1 MKGVSLRRQQR
12 HSHQPSV
19 SQGSD
24 APVSLVFRTHGDS
37 LSKAAFLFC
46 PKNFNLT
53 NPVTATGS
61 AAAAAVPSA
70 SSSASLSSVS
80 GLPAQPARHG
90 VTASPPSAGP
100 HDGKRFTSAVSSSA
114 AESVQTLVEAIVELR
129 PSFSQPFHH
138 SHGACGG
145 GMGSSHNL
153 SGLTAGS
160 PLTSGTGDGTTG
172 FLGFPAHTPSNS
184 SVGIGSYVDLMA
196 LSSFVSPPS
205 GGSFAGANGAEGGGM
220 AFAPSVGASRNGESL
235 HTSAASP
242 RQGGA
247 AGFNAGMLGSSSL
260 TSIPSLSGVPNT
272 TAGAAGAGSGAA
284 GGSGVASGGGVAGA
298 GELCFLMHPSGG
310 WICRAMAFNEKEVS
324 HANGAISVNQSL
336 TSKCALINEVAKG
349 KIMARILSSYQ
360 YVQERYGLSYVEVT
374 VDNQYLGRS
383 DMFLISEA
391 LRERI
396 LYEGEEMHVCGF
408 RIRVREML
416 QEVVSTSNTA
426 PSSAA
431 TSLVPPAFSASLP
444 GVSASPAAVPSATAT
459 PAGVASSG
467 GTTGTAASGVSA
479 SGNAMS
485 IGAGAAGAAG
495 TAAAS
500 AAGAIA
506 HIRVGHGI
514 VLPTTRIN
522 FQSLSPV
529 HYILLELSREM
540 WETTM
545 DGRIALTLAIRKFL
559 SELLLKQLPKHKAS
573 PLICVVFT
581 GRLRKE
587 FQFSRHSDVFHLLE
601 LPRDLRSNVDIVE
614 EIRMHCEA
622 LVDRVLREVQD
633 SAWRQLEAEAR
644 AYREA
649 AAAPHSR
656 ASGAKGAGCRLANDG
671 DDLDTDPHL
680 LREREGCAAAATT
693 SVPNQFPPASETL
706 KRGRAS
712 AAFSAATEAT
722 FDAYVRSRQ
731 QYIESITAKSLFVHA
746 KQSNTLEAL
755 SILLERCT
763 HNYIDRNLTL
773 CGHAVTVVSAGK
785 GFYQVTNNLVQVV
798 CARLH
803 DTGLEKVHVV
813 CIGRPPLH
821 VTPLLEYTSDDDT
834 LRSQYHLH
842 SCVLSGVGVGAR
854 GMSGG
859 APTPSLPSGEAERY
873 YETPEW
879 MFVFFFHASLQ
890 YKSGGETVFELLPK
904 ECWLREHS
912 VMAALE
918 SLWPTPPESQQQAR
932 QQQSRVYSASTL
944 LSGGAAADGGEEGG
958 SASAG
963 ADATTGMN
971 RGGGA
976 AAAAAMMG
984 SCGSPSVAAGELPL
998 PGGNPPLLIPGLGL
1012 RSYPVPE
1019 VTLPVH
1025 PHSANLLLYADGW
1038 GPGTPEPQ
1046 HVVLPAGAAAGF
1058 AAASGGIGGGPSQP
1072 PVPLHLQ
1079 PFFAEPFSAS
1089 WTGSMSA
1096 EQAPSPTSPLCSSS
1110 GKAAAAPVSTVSK
1123 NSSPLLVRNTT
1134 TTSSFASPTAP
1145 TQGSMPRWL
1154 TGTGTLGAQV
1164 MAWQQTQLQQG
1175 LQPMLA
1181 SYTLPHSSA
1190 GSALLQHARY
1200 AQPIQAFNCM
1210 PFMTAGA
1217 HSSGIWGIEVP
1228 PTSAVTWSSAQPRR
1242 SRTGVAG
1249 ASGAAYHHLAAPNGN
1264 GGHHTTMVAVAASG
1278 LGGGR
1283 VSHPNSLPSY
1293 YATSGKPALH
1303 ISRSFDHKTTA
1314 NLEHHSL
1321 GGLEH
1326 SVRSVGSSLLGLY
1339 ANAPRLQTRSL
1350 LWRDRSTSKSS
1361 MTSIVTSVAAATTA
1375 AGTDLGVSCSSAGGG
1390 LRSVQLRLEDGHVY
1404 RDVMG
1409 VAASFAFCAWY
1420 CLHASKPYQD
1430 CGGGST
1436 AVAGTG
1442 ATNAPASHAMAA
1454 RQGGSGAAAAAIAVA
1469 GCSSPFTAAS
1479 MARRLLQRDG
1489 QPSALAE
1496 SAAGAAAESS
1506 YGDASLQ
1513 PSVKSWHKAPSGTRS
1528 DAVFCGC
1535 NVVDSDLRNGY
1546 LILEITINAAVLPQ
1560 SFWSPRLLLDDN
1572 CWAHLMSCFTGRDD
1586 RLTLDDELEFVSE
1599 EGTDD
1604 DALTIDGSSTDGQS
1618 SPLNGSSGRRWRE
1631 EDGGG
1636 NVTSSAA
1643 AATAAAAGKETGGG
1657 TRGVPDSGG
1666 AGDDYHFQS
1675 DFRPAEVFCR
1685 SHSGITP
1692 DGRTLIIP
1700 THNNGVHFQSSEEIL
1715 LRFSPQLFV
1724 STVDEVDEVALEQ
1737 VGPTTSTVP
1746 HHHDTAA
1753 VDDEAVERRSAV
1765 SCVSRQISRNE
1776 GGETLL
1782 GGAAVEPA
1790 GRQDA
1795 FGRLQKDEKGSC
1807 SSPTGG
1813 SAAAAATAGA
1823 TDDVGGEGQAPVPPH
1838 QTGAEVMQCIV
1849 ESGSRNST
1857 DSVAIS
1863 RAKTAKDS
1871 TAAAPRSSNSACAS
1885 GSVNIDA
1892 EAMEPAADVPSR
1904 QTAAPATE
1912 DTMTSTESL
1921 PIPKDGIAR
1930 STKSATS
1937 TSRPWPLRLRP
1948 TATVTNSPALAAGAP
1963 PPLPFRAHAL
1973 PMTAVSR
1980 QGSSSIAGPPSSS
1993 PTPTTATHPAGQH
2006 PAYSTFHHD
2015 EVPLMPGTT
2024 VTVGFVQLRN
2034 SLLFAIKPINPL
2046 RHGSEEEHREDLTA
2060 LSQSAE
2066 SVSTATVLRR
2076 RWQWKHPDI
2085 AAEPQHLA
2093 SWTRLCT
2100 CRLLPLYGSK
2110 PAYPRESFYTVSPH
2124 QYTVTSHGGS
2134 HADSAEDKRR
2144 LLEFV
2149 LQRLQQ
2155 QYQIVVDSPG
2165 LAAGSQWPR
2174 ADPSP
2179 NARLE
2184 MSLGHQTHTLKV
2196 GETAKTIS
2204 VTRMLHRGMYSNG
2217 QVTHMLRYRYLLWNY
2232 LADEFTTREV
2242 HMEAQVGERSA
2253 FRWES
2258 LDGWLQERPKA
2269 FIPRGPDL
2277 WLRSREVAVALLPED
2292 AANPPSYEEFCRFIN
2307 YRFSVHL
2314 STYGKVAW
2322 RPHEGGVSLDISE
2335 PMPLI
2340 LPATPPLMEVA
2351 LVHDNPLTFDTR
2363 NIVDRVTGRTVGF
2376 EVPVQERF
2384 TSVDIS
2390 LPHEYDS
2397 HCCYFLKVSWLACA
2411 ACIVVDW
2418 MGSFIANAARF
2429 HFHAVP
2435 VGCYYNS
2442 PKAESLTAHYDV
2454 EAASPDEEP
2463 ALRRALV
2470 ELLMTPAYHY
2480 YPDTPVLTRNCR
2492 LVHFSGLCC
2501 VIVPPSAT
2509 TVAQWYQNA
2518 FVRQGS
2524 VEQLELL
2531 AQFKEAVTKARLRVA
2546 DVAAGHASAAGV
2558 PPPGNGGSVN
2568 YS

>member
-260 TSIPSLSGVPNT
+260 TSIPSLSG
-272 TAGAAGAGSGAA
+272 
-284 GGSGVASGGGVAGA
+284 
-298 GELCFLMHPSGG
+298 
-310 WICRAMAFNEKEVS
+310 KEVS

-467 GTTGTAASGVSA
+467 GTTGTAASG
-479 SGNAMS
+479 
-485 IGAGAAGAAG
+485 
-495 TAAAS
+495 
-500 AAGAIA
+500 
-506 HIRVGHGI
+506 
-514 VLPTTRIN
+514 
-522 FQSLSPV
+522 SLSPV

-712 AAFSAATEAT
+712 AAFSAATAATEAT

-944 LSGGAAADGGEEGG
+944 LSGGAAADGGEE
-958 SASAG
+958 
-963 ADATTGMN
+963 
-971 RGGGA
+971 
-976 AAAAAMMG
+976 
-984 SCGSPSVAAGELPL
+984 ELPL

-1038 GPGTPEPQ
+1038 GAGTPEPQ

-1058 AAASGGIGGGPSQP
+1058 AVASGGIGGGPSQP

-1210 PFMTAGA
+1210 PFTTAGT

-1409 VAASFAFCAWY
+1409 VSASFAFCAWY

-1489 QPSALAE
+1489 QPSTLAE

-1636 NVTSSAA
+1636 N
-1643 AATAAAAGKETGGG
+1643 
-1657 TRGVPDSGG
+1657 
-1666 AGDDYHFQS
+1666 S

-1753 VDDEAVERRSAV
+1753 VDDEA
-1765 SCVSRQISRNE
+1765 
-1776 GGETLL
+1776 L
-1782 GGAAVEPA
+1782 A

-1963 PPLPFRAHAL
+1963 PPLPFRAHTL
-1973 PMTAVSR
+1973 PMTA
-1980 QGSSSIAGPPSSS
+1980 
-1993 PTPTTATHPAGQH
+1993 H

>member
-1 MKGVSLRRQQR
+1 
-12 HSHQPSV
+12 
-19 SQGSD
+19 
-24 APVSLVFRTHGDS
+24 
-37 LSKAAFLFC
+37 
-46 PKNFNLT
+46 
-53 NPVTATGS
+53 
-61 AAAAAVPSA
+61 
-70 SSSASLSSVS
+70 
-80 GLPAQPARHG
+80 
-90 VTASPPSAGP
+90 
-100 HDGKRFTSAVSSSA
+100 
-114 AESVQTLVEAIVELR
+114 
-129 PSFSQPFHH
+129 
-138 SHGACGG
+138 
-145 GMGSSHNL
+145 
-153 SGLTAGS
+153 
-160 PLTSGTGDGTTG
+160 
-172 FLGFPAHTPSNS
+172 
-184 SVGIGSYVDLMA
+184 
-196 LSSFVSPPS
+196 
-205 GGSFAGANGAEGGGM
+205 
-220 AFAPSVGASRNGESL
+220 
-235 HTSAASP
+235 
-242 RQGGA
+242 
-247 AGFNAGMLGSSSL
+247 MLGSSSL

-284 GGSGVASGGGVAGA
+284 GGAGAASGGGVAGA

-349 KIMARILSSYQ
+349 KIMARILSTYQ
-360 YVQERYGLSYVEVT
+360 YVQERYGLSHVEVT
-374 VDNQYLGRS
+374 VDNQYLSRS

-416 QEVVSTSNTA
+416 QEVVSTPNTA

-431 TSLVPPAFSASLP
+431 TSLAPPAFSAFLP
-444 GVSASPAAVPSATAT
+444 GVSASSAGVSSAPAT
-459 PAGVASSG
+459 PAGVSSSG
-467 GTTGTAASGVSA
+467 GTTGTAASGVGA

-495 TAAAS
+495 TAATS

-506 HIRVGHGI
+506 HIRVGNGI

-529 HYILLELSREM
+529 HYILLELSCEM

-587 FQFSRHSDVFHLLE
+587 FQFSRHGDVFHLLE

-614 EIRMHCEA
+614 EIRIHCEA
-622 LVDRVLREVQD
+622 LVDRVLREVHD
-633 SAWRQLEAEAR
+633 SAWRQLEAEVR

-649 AAAPHSR
+649 AAASHSR
-656 ASGAKGAGCRLANDG
+656 ASGAKSAGCRLANDG

-680 LREREGCAAAATT
+680 LREKEGCVVAATT
-693 SVPNQFPPASETL
+693 SAPSQLPPASETL
-706 KRGRAS
+706 KGGRTS
-712 AAFSAATEAT
+712 AAFSAATAATEAT

-731 QYIESITAKSLFVHA
+731 QYIESITAKRLFVHA

-803 DTGLEKVHVV
+803 DTGIEKIHVV

-842 SCVLSGVGVGAR
+842 SRVLSGAGVSAR
-854 GMSGG
+854 GMRGG

-912 VMAALE
+912 VMAALK
-918 SLWPTPPESQQQAR
+918 SLWTTPPESQQQAR

-944 LSGGAAADGGEEGG
+944 LHGGAAGDGGEEGG

-963 ADATTGMN
+963 ADATTSMN
-971 RGGGA
+971 GRGGVA
-976 AAAAAMMG
+976 AAAAIMG
-984 SCGSPSVAAGELPL
+984 SCGSPSVAAGELSL

-1025 PHSANLLLYADGW
+1025 PHSANLLLYANGW
-1038 GPGTPEPQ
+1038 GAGTPESQ
-1046 HVVLPAGAAAGF
+1046 HVVLPAGVAAGLAV
-1058 AAASGGIGGGPSQP
+1058 AAGGIGGGPSQP
-1072 PVPLHLQ
+1072 PAPLPLQ

-1096 EQAPSPTSPLCSSS
+1096 EQAPSLTSPLCSSS
-1110 GKAAAAPVSTVSK
+1110 GKAAAAGWLGAAAAAPVSTVSK
-1123 NSSPLLVRNTT
+1123 GSSPLLVRNTT
-1134 TTSSFASPTAP
+1134 TTSSFFASPTAP
-1145 TQGSMPRWL
+1145 TQGPMPRWI
-1154 TGTGTLGAQV
+1154 TGTGAQAAQA
-1164 MAWQQTQLQQG
+1164 MACQQAQLQQG
-1175 LQPMLA
+1175 LQPMLT
-1181 SYTLPHSSA
+1181 SYTFPHSSA
-1190 GSALLQHARY
+1190 SNALLQHARY
-1200 AQPIQAFNCM
+1200 AQPIQAFNGM
-1210 PFMTAGA
+1210 PFMAAGA
-1217 HSSGIWGIEVP
+1217 HNGGNWGIEVA
-1228 PTSAVTWSSAQPRR
+1228 PTSAVTWGSAQPRR

-1249 ASGAAYHHLAAPNGN
+1249 ASGAACHHLAAPNGN
-1264 GGHHTTMVAVAASG
+1264 GGHHTTMVAVAASAF
-1278 LGGGR
+1278 GGGR

-1293 YATSGKPALH
+1293 YATSAKPALH
-1303 ISRSFDHKTTA
+1303 ISRSFDQKTTA
-1314 NLEHHSL
+1314 NLEHYSL

-1326 SVRSVGSSLLGLY
+1326 SLRSVGSPLLGLY

-1361 MTSIVTSVAAATTA
+1361 MTSIITSVAAATTA

-1390 LRSVQLRLEDGHVY
+1390 LRSVQLRLEDGHMY

-1420 CLHASKPYQD
+1420 CLHASKPHQD

-1436 AVAGTG
+1436 AVTGTG
-1442 ATNAPASHAMAA
+1442 ATNAPVSHAMAA
-1454 RQGGSGAAAAAIAVA
+1454 RHGGSGA
-1469 GCSSPFTAAS
+1469 
-1479 MARRLLQRDG
+1479 
-1489 QPSALAE
+1489 
-1496 SAAGAAAESS
+1496 AAGAAAESS

-1513 PSVKSWHKAPSGTRS
+1513 ASVKSWHKAPSGTRS

-1546 LILEITINAAVLPQ
+1546 LILEITISAAVLPK

-1586 RLTLDDELEFVSE
+1586 RLTLDDELEFVSKD
-1599 EGTDD
+1599 GTDD
-1604 DALTIDGSSTDGQS
+1604 DALTIHGNRTDGQS
-1618 SPLNGSSGRRWRE
+1618 SPLNGSSGRRWCE
-1631 EDGGG
+1631 EDAGG

-1643 AATAAAAGKETGGG
+1643 AATAAAAGNEPGGG
-1657 TRGVPDSGG
+1657 TRGVPESGG

-1700 THNNGVHFQSSEEIL
+1700 THSNGVYFQSSEEIL

-1724 STVDEVDEVALEQ
+1724 STVDEVDEAALEQ

-1753 VDDEAVERRSAV
+1753 ADDEAVERWSTV
-1765 SCVSRQISRNE
+1765 SCVSRPISCNE
-1776 GGETLL
+1776 GGEALS

-1790 GRQDA
+1790 GRQA
-1795 FGRLQKDEKGSC
+1795 VCGRLQKEEEGSW
-1807 SSPTGG
+1807 SLPTSG
-1813 SAAAAATAGA
+1813 SAAAATTTGA

-1838 QTGAEVMQCIV
+1838 PTGAELMQSIV
-1849 ESGSRNST
+1849 ESGSRSSA
-1857 DSVAIS
+1857 DSVVIS
-1863 RAKTAKDS
+1863 RAKTAKDT

-1892 EAMEPAADVPSR
+1892 EVMEPAADAPSR

-1912 DTMTSTESL
+1912 DAMASTESL
-1921 PIPKDGIAR
+1921 PTPKDGTAR

-1937 TSRPWPLRLRP
+1937 TSRPYPLHLRP
-1948 TATVTNSPALAAGAP
+1948 TVTVTNSRAPAAGAP
-1963 PPLPFRAHAL
+1963 LQLR
-1973 PMTAVSR
+1973 MTAASR

-1993 PTPTTATHPAGQH
+1993 PTPTTATYSAGQH
-2006 PAYSTFHHD
+2006 PAYSSLHHD

-2085 AAEPQHLA
+2085 ASEPQHLA

-2134 HADSAEDKRR
+2134 HADPAEDKRR

-2232 LADEFTTREV
+2232 LADEFTAREV

-2258 LDGWLQERPKA
+2258 LDGWLQERPKE

-2292 AANPPSYEEFCRFIN
+2292 AAHPPPYEEFCRFIN
-2307 YRFSVHL
+2307 YSFSVHL

-2322 RPHEGGVSLDISE
+2322 RPHEDGVSLDISE

-2384 TSVDIS
+2384 TSIDIS
-2390 LPHEYDS
+2390 LPQEYDS

-2492 LVHFSGLCC
+2492 LVHVSGLCC
-2501 VIVPPSAT
+2501 VVVPPSAT

-2546 DVAAGHASAAGV
+2546 DVAAGPASAAGV
-2558 PPPGNGGSVN
+2558 PHPTTGGSV
-2568 YS
+2568 SCSQ

>member
-1 MKGVSLRRQQR
+1 
-12 HSHQPSV
+12 
-19 SQGSD
+19 
-24 APVSLVFRTHGDS
+24 
-37 LSKAAFLFC
+37 
-46 PKNFNLT
+46 
-53 NPVTATGS
+53 
-61 AAAAAVPSA
+61 
-70 SSSASLSSVS
+70 
-80 GLPAQPARHG
+80 
-90 VTASPPSAGP
+90 
-100 HDGKRFTSAVSSSA
+100 
-114 AESVQTLVEAIVELR
+114 
-129 PSFSQPFHH
+129 
-138 SHGACGG
+138 
-145 GMGSSHNL
+145 
-153 SGLTAGS
+153 
-160 PLTSGTGDGTTG
+160 
-172 FLGFPAHTPSNS
+172 
-184 SVGIGSYVDLMA
+184 
-196 LSSFVSPPS
+196 
-205 GGSFAGANGAEGGGM
+205 
-220 AFAPSVGASRNGESL
+220 
-235 HTSAASP
+235 
-242 RQGGA
+242 
-247 AGFNAGMLGSSSL
+247 MLGSSSL
-260 TSIPSLSGVPNT
+260 TSISSPIGVPNT
-272 TAGAAGAGSGAA
+272 TAGACSGAAGGAGVASGSGAA
-284 GGSGVASGGGVAGA
+284 GAGGS
-298 GELCFLMHPSGG
+298 CFLMHPSGG

-349 KIMARILSSYQ
+349 KIMARILSSYE
-360 YVQERYGLSYVEVT
+360 YVQERYGLSHVEVT

-396 LYEGEEMHVCGF
+396 LYEGEEMHLCGF

-416 QEVVSTSNTA
+416 QAVVSAPNTA

-431 TSLVPPAFSASLP
+431 TSLAPPAFSASLP
-444 GVSASPAAVPSATAT
+444 GVSASSATTT

-467 GTTGTAASGVSA
+467 GTTGTAASG
-479 SGNAMS
+479 
-485 IGAGAAGAAG
+485 IGAPGI
-495 TAAAS
+495 AAAS

-506 HIRVGHGI
+506 HIRVGNGI

-529 HYILLELSREM
+529 HYVLLELSREM

-633 SAWRQLEAEAR
+633 SAWRQLEAEVR

-649 AAAPHSR
+649 AAASHSR
-656 ASGAKGAGCRLANDG
+656 AGGAKGAGCRLANDG

-680 LREREGCAAAATT
+680 LREREGSIAAATT
-693 SVPNQFPPASETL
+693 SATSQFPPASETL

-712 AAFSAATEAT
+712 AAFSAATAAADAT

-731 QYIESITAKSLFVHA
+731 QYIESITAKRLFVHA

-763 HNYIDRNLTL
+763 HDYIDRNLTL

-813 CIGRPPLH
+813 CVGRPPLH

-842 SCVLSGVGVGAR
+842 GCALSGASVGAR
-854 GMSGG
+854 GMGGGG
-859 APTPSLPSGEAERY
+859 APTPSLRSGEAERY

-890 YKSGGETVFELLPK
+890 YKSGGEAVFELLPK

-912 VMAALE
+912 VMAALKT
-918 SLWPTPPESQQQAR
+918 LWPTPPESQQQVR

-944 LSGGAAADGGEEGG
+944 LSGGGEGG
-958 SASAG
+958 SASAR
-963 ADATTGMN
+963 AVATSGMN
-971 RGGGA
+971 RRGGVT
-976 AAAAAMMG
+976 AAAAMMG
-984 SCGSPSVAAGELPL
+984 SCGSPGVAAGELSL

-1025 PHSANLLLYADGW
+1025 PHSSHLLVYADGW
-1038 GPGTPEPQ
+1038 GAGTPESQ
-1046 HVVLPAGAAAGF
+1046 HVVLPAGVAAGLTV
-1058 AAASGGIGGGPSQP
+1058 AAGGIGGGPSQP
-1072 PVPLHLQ
+1072 PVPLHLP
-1079 PFFAEPFSAS
+1079 PFIAEPFSAS
-1089 WTGSMSA
+1089 WTGSMVA
-1096 EQAPSPTSPLCSSS
+1096 EHAPSPTSPSQP
-1110 GKAAAAPVSTVSK
+1110 ATAAPAPTLSK
-1123 NSSPLLVRNTT
+1123 GSSPLLVRTT
-1134 TTSSFASPTAP
+1134 TTSSSFFASPTAP
-1145 TQGSMPRWL
+1145 SQGSMPRWM
-1154 TGTGTLGAQV
+1154 TGSGTLAAQV
-1164 MAWQQTQLQQG
+1164 MAWQQAQLQQG
-1175 LQPMLA
+1175 LQPTLS
-1181 SYTLPHSSA
+1181 SYALPHSSA
-1190 GSALLQHARY
+1190 GSALLPHARY
-1200 AQPIQAFNCM
+1200 AQPIQALNSM
-1210 PFMTAGA
+1210 PFIAAGA
-1217 HSSGIWGIEVP
+1217 HGGGIWGIEVT
-1228 PTSAVTWSSAQPRR
+1228 PTSAVTWSSAPPRR
-1242 SRTGVAG
+1242 SRIGVAG

-1264 GGHHTTMVAVAASG
+1264 GGHHTTMVAVAGSAF
-1278 LGGGR
+1278 GGGQVR
-1283 VSHPNSLPSY
+1283 HPNSLPSY
-1293 YATSGKPALH
+1293 YATRGKPALH
-1303 ISRSFDHKTTA
+1303 ISRSFDYKTTA
-1314 NLEHHSL
+1314 NLEHHSF
-1321 GGLEH
+1321 GGPEH
-1326 SVRSVGSSLLGLY
+1326 SLRSVGSSLLGLY
-1339 ANAPRLQTRSL
+1339 ANAPRLQARSL
-1350 LWRDRSTSKSS
+1350 LWLDCSTSKSS
-1361 MTSIVTSVAAATTA
+1361 TTSIVTSVAAATTA
-1375 AGTDLGVSCSSAGGG
+1375 AGTDLGVSSSSAGGG
-1390 LRSVQLRLEDGHVY
+1390 LRPVQLRLEDGHIY
-1404 RDVMG
+1404 RDVMS

-1420 CLHASKPYQD
+1420 CLHASKPHQD
-1430 CGGGST
+1430 CGVGST

-1442 ATNAPASHAMAA
+1442 ATNAPVSHAMVA
-1454 RQGGSGAAAAAIAVA
+1454 RQGGSGTAAAAAMAVA
-1469 GCSSPFTAAS
+1469 GCSSPFMAAS
-1479 MARRLLQRDG
+1479 MRRRLLQRDG

-1496 SAAGAAAESS
+1496 GTAGAAAECS

-1513 PSVKSWHKAPSGTRS
+1513 LSVKRWHKAPSAMRN
-1528 DAVFCGC
+1528 DAVFCGR

-1586 RLTLDDELEFVSE
+1586 RLTLDDELGFVPEDS
-1599 EGTDD
+1599 TDD

-1618 SPLNGSSGRRWRE
+1618 SLLNGNGGRRWRE

-1643 AATAAAAGKETGGG
+1643 AAGGREMGGG

-1675 DFRPAEVFCR
+1675 DLRPAEVFCR

-1700 THNNGVHFQSSEEIL
+1700 THSNGVYFQSSEEIL

-1724 STVDEVDEVALEQ
+1724 SILGEGDEAGLEQ

-1746 HHHDTAA
+1746 DHHDTAA
-1753 VDDEAVERRSAV
+1753 ADDEAAERQSTV
-1765 SCVSRQISRNE
+1765 SCVSRQASHNDE
-1776 GGETLL
+1776 GEALS

-1790 GRQDA
+1790 GRPDVFEGLA
-1795 FGRLQKDEKGSC
+1795 TKEEGSC
-1807 SSPTGG
+1807 PSPTSS
-1813 SAAAAATAGA
+1813 SAAAATTAGA
-1823 TDDVGGEGQAPVPPH
+1823 TDGVGEEGQVPVPPH
-1838 QTGAEVMQCIV
+1838 PPDADVMQSIV
-1849 ESGSRNST
+1849 EGGCRNSA
-1857 DSVAIS
+1857 DSVARS
-1863 RAKTAKDS
+1863 HAKAAKDIT
-1871 TAAAPRSSNSACAS
+1871 TAAPPSSNSASAS
-1885 GSVNIDA
+1885 GSVNIVTG
-1892 EAMEPAADVPSR
+1892 AMAPATDVPSLR
-1904 QTAAPATE
+1904 TAAPAAE
-1912 DTMTSTESL
+1912 DAMASTELL
-1921 PIPKDGIAR
+1921 PTPKDGTAR
-1930 STKSATS
+1930 STKSATPR
-1937 TSRPWPLRLRP
+1937 SRPRPLRLRG
-1948 TATVTNSPALAAGAP
+1948 TATVTNSPALAVGAP
-1963 PPLPFRAHAL
+1963 PPLPFRTHAL
-1973 PMTAVSR
+1973 PLTGASR

-2006 PAYSTFHHD
+2006 PAYGTFHHD

-2085 AAEPQHLA
+2085 ASEPQHLA

-2134 HADSAEDKRR
+2134 HADPAEDKRR

-2277 WLRSREVAVALLPED
+2277 WLRSHEVAVALLPED
-2292 AANPPSYEEFCRFIN
+2292 AAHPPSYEEFCRFIT

-2314 STYGKVAW
+2314 SAYGKVAW
-2322 RPHEGGVSLDISE
+2322 RPRESGVSLDISE
-2335 PMPLI
+2335 RMPLI
-2340 LPATPPLMEVA
+2340 FPATPPLMEVA
-2351 LVHDNPLTFDTR
+2351 LVHDNPLTLDTR
-2363 NIVDRVTGRTVGF
+2363 NVVDRVTGRTVGF
-2376 EVPVQERF
+2376 EVPVQERL
-2384 TSVDIS
+2384 TIVDIS
-2390 LPHEYDS
+2390 LPQEYDS
-2397 HCCYFLKVSWLACA
+2397 HCCYFLKVSWVACA
-2411 ACIVVDW
+2411 AWIIVDW

-2442 PKAESLTAHYDV
+2442 PKAEPLTAHYDV

-2531 AQFKEAVTKARLRVA
+2531 AQFKEAVAKARLRVA
-2546 DVAAGHASAAGV
+2546 DVAAGPASAAGV
-2558 PPPGNGGSVN
+2558 PHPATEEV
-2568 YS
+2568 

>member
-70 SSSASLSSVS
+70 SSSASLSSVG

-260 TSIPSLSGVPNT
+260 TSIPSLSG
-272 TAGAAGAGSGAA
+272 
-284 GGSGVASGGGVAGA
+284 
-298 GELCFLMHPSGG
+298 
-310 WICRAMAFNEKEVS
+310 KEVS

-360 YVQERYGLSYVEVT
+360 YVQERYGLSHVEVT

-467 GTTGTAASGVSA
+467 GTTGTAASG
-479 SGNAMS
+479 
-485 IGAGAAGAAG
+485 
-495 TAAAS
+495 
-500 AAGAIA
+500 
-506 HIRVGHGI
+506 
-514 VLPTTRIN
+514 
-522 FQSLSPV
+522 SLSPV

-712 AAFSAATEAT
+712 AAFSAATAATEAT

-1038 GPGTPEPQ
+1038 GAVTPEPQ

-1058 AAASGGIGGGPSQP
+1058 AVASGGIGGGPSQP

-1154 TGTGTLGAQV
+1154 TGTGTVGAQV

-1228 PTSAVTWSSAQPRR
+1228 PTSAVTWSSTQPRR

-1390 LRSVQLRLEDGHVY
+1390 LRSVQLQLEDGHVY

-1636 NVTSSAA
+1636 N
-1643 AATAAAAGKETGGG
+1643 
-1657 TRGVPDSGG
+1657 
-1666 AGDDYHFQS
+1666 S

-1724 STVDEVDEVALEQ
+1724 LTVDEVDEVALEQ
-1737 VGPTTSTVP
+1737 VGPTPSTVP

-1753 VDDEAVERRSAV
+1753 VDDEA
-1765 SCVSRQISRNE
+1765 
-1776 GGETLL
+1776 
-1782 GGAAVEPA
+1782 PA

-1849 ESGSRNST
+1849 ESGSRNSA

-1892 EAMEPAADVPSR
+1892 EVMEPAADVPSR

-1973 PMTAVSR
+1973 PMTA
-1980 QGSSSIAGPPSSS
+1980 
-1993 PTPTTATHPAGQH
+1993 H

-2034 SLLFAIKPINPL
+2034 SLLFAIKPIDPL

-2292 AANPPSYEEFCRFIN
+2292 AAHPPSYEEFCRFIN